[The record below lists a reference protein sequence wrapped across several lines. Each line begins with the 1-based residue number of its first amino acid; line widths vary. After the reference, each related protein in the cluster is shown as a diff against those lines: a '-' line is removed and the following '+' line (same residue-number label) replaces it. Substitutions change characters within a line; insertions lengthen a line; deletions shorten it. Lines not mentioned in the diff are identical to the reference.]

1 MNSVADAMRHAARL
15 FTSSSQGTRALPV
28 VHRLALLYLMLPV
41 AIWLLGWFKWWVGWP
56 MVGLLGLGL
65 GPAWAGSW
73 RGNPPGATWGL
84 LLAALGWVMLTAAGN
99 VFDSFNVN
107 WADRRTILLDLGR
120 YPWPAFLPDPLAA
133 YFPPATNNA
142 PPLLRY
148 YLGWHMVPGLA
159 ARLWGP
165 GALQWAVPLWTWSGV
180 ALVTL
185 LFAQRRR
192 GRRAAAAAAVLI
204 FFSGM
209 DFLRVLL
216 FGGWDWSGWFD
227 LNWERP
233 PFFEPGDVRLWLFSH
248 ATTLAWVPQ
257 HFTAAGL
264 YALLLWQLRRHA
276 RFLAVS
282 GVALAAAPFWSV
294 FAAVGLL
301 PLGAALLWRNGLR
314 PFLRWPNLCLA
325 GPLAGLITLYLAA
338 GPVDFPRG
346 WIWERH
352 DWTLLARWM
361 PAFYLT
367 EFLALALLLL
377 GARPSLRREPF
388 FAASLAALVLLPLY
402 YFSAANDLL
411 LRGSLPAL
419 MLLAYFCAD
428 VVAGPPREAGWGPRW
443 ARAGLTGALAVG
455 ALTAGF
461 EWARSVR
468 EAHPFRYAQ
477 ATLTALVD
485 MPPRFQRENVAFA
498 QPALLRRLLQEP
510 GFAGAPP
517 AASGTLI
524 VRGEL
529 AVYWDGRRLIYKKA
543 PCRREDATAAIFLH
557 VTPAARADFAAAFRR
572 AGLNAAGYGRLQTEG
587 RMFGTACGWIW
598 ALPSLD
604 VASIRT
610 GQRLKPDGNWQA
622 DIVFNAEGAIAR
634 VDYQDEQDMRAAYE
648 ALASSEPTVRAPF
661 NVYVTAEAVIYVKEA
676 CTPESTQAKFILHVI
691 PQRRQDLPRHRR
703 RYGFDNLAFRF
714 DEQGVRFD
722 DVCWARVALPAYDI
736 ARLRAGQY
744 STRAQRNLWLEE
756 IAVAAPRAA

>member
-1 MNSVADAMRHAARL
+1 MNSVAGALRQAARL
-15 FTSSSQGTRALPV
+15 CRFPSQGTRALPV
-28 VHRLALLYLMLPV
+28 AHRLALLYLMLPV
-41 AIWLLGWFKWWVGWP
+41 AVWLLGWFKWWVGLP
-56 MVGLLGLGL
+56 AVVLLGLGL
-65 GPAWAGSW
+65 RPALAGSW
-73 RGNPPGATWGL
+73 RGRIPPATWGL
-84 LLAALGWVMLTAAGN
+84 LLAALGWVLLTAAGN
-99 VFDSFNVN
+99 VFDGFNVN
-107 WADRRTILLDLGR
+107 WTDRRTILLDLGR
-120 YPWPAFLPDPLAA
+120 YPWPAFLPDPLAS
-133 YFPPATNNA
+133 YFPPATNS

-185 LFAQRRR
+185 LFAHRRR
-192 GRRAAAAAAVLI
+192 GRRAAATAAVLI

-233 PFFEPGDVRLWLFSH
+233 PFFEPEDVRLWLFSH

-264 YALLLWQLRRHA
+264 YALLWWQLRRHA

-282 GVALAAAPFWSV
+282 GVALATAPFWSV

-301 PLGAALLWRNGLR
+301 PLSAALPRRNGLR

-325 GPLAGLITLYLAA
+325 GPLAGLIALYLAA

-352 DWTLLARWM
+352 DWALLARWM
-361 PAFYLT
+361 PVFYLT
-367 EFLALALLLL
+367 EFLALALLLFV
-377 GARPSLRREPF
+377 ARPSLRREPF
-388 FAASLAALVLLPLY
+388 FAASLATLVLLPLY
-402 YFSAANDLL
+402 YFSDANDLL

-419 MLLAYFCAD
+419 MLLACFCAD
-428 VVAGPPREAGWGPRW
+428 AIVRPARTAGGGRRL
-443 ARAGLTGALAVG
+443 ARAGLIGALAVG

-461 EWARSVR
+461 EWVRSVR
-468 EAHPFRYAQ
+468 DASPFRYAQ

-498 QPALLRRLLQEP
+498 QPALLRRLLREP
-510 GFAGAPP
+510 AGAGWAP
-517 AASGTLI
+517 AKPGEPL
-524 VRGEL
+524 VRGEFAL
-529 AVYWDGRRLIYKKA
+529 YWDGRRLIYKQA
-543 PCRREDATAAIFLH
+543 PCNRADAAAAIFLQ

-572 AGLNAAGYGRLQTEG
+572 AGLNAAGYGRLPSEG
-587 RMFGTACGWIW
+587 RTFGTACGWIW
-598 ALPSLD
+598 TAPAFD
-604 VASIRT
+604 VAAIRT
-610 GQRLKPDGNWQA
+610 GQRLKPEGNWQA
-622 DIVFNAEGAIAR
+622 DIAFDAEGAVAR
-634 VDYQDEQDMRAAYE
+634 VDYQDAHDMRAAYN
-648 ALASSEPTVRAPF
+648 AFASSEPAVRAAF
-661 NVYVTAEAVIYVKEA
+661 NVYVTAEAVIYAKEA
-676 CTPESTQAKFILHVI
+676 CAPESTQAKFILHVI
-691 PQRRQDLPRHRR
+691 PRHRQDLPARRR

-714 DEQGVRFD
+714 DDHGTRFD

-736 ARLRAGQY
+736 ARLRVGQY

-756 IAVAAPRAA
+756 IAVTVPRAA